1 MGVISIT
8 LPIKAT
14 GNFRIRDKK
23 AAKKLV
29 EELEQIGER
38 VTPIDELLGNWTD
51 QSERAEEVEEF
62 RLQEQKKAFDE
73 AFGIWA
79 DRDPREVD
87 ELMKEIRRR
96 NSGRD

>member
-8 LPIKAT
+8 LPINAR
-14 GNFRIRDKK
+14 GNFRIRNKK

-38 VTPIDELLGNWTD
+38 IAPTDESTGVVTDELLGTQD
-51 QSERAEEVEEF
+51 VETVL
-62 RLQEQKKAFDE
+62 LQEQKKAFDE

-79 DRDPREVD
+79 DRDPK
-87 ELMKEIRRR
+87 ELDKLMGEIRRR
-96 NSGRD
+96 NKGRD

>member
-38 VTPIDELLGNWTD
+38 IVPVDELTGVWKDDL
-51 QSERAEEVEEF
+51 ERIEEVETA
-62 RLQEQKKAFDE
+62 RLQEQKRAFDE
-73 AFGIWA
+73 AFGMWA
-79 DRDPREVD
+79 DRDPKELD
-87 ELMKEIRRR
+87 ELMRSIRRR
-96 NSGRD
+96 NNGRD